1 MNQTAFM
8 DINWILQENQ
18 EHPNLL
24 IIFLLLEKSKK
35 GVFIKNI
42 KKLFQKIVMG
52 IKNFLLSR

>member
-18 EHPNLL
+18 EHPNFL
-24 IIFLLLEKSKK
+24 IIFLLLEKSEK